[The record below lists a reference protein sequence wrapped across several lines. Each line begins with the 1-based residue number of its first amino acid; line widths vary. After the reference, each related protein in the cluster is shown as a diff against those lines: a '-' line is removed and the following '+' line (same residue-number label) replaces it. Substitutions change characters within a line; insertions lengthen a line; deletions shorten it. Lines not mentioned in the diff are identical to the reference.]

1 MPNEITRD
9 AALDLLAEH
18 EMRARTAEEREDD
31 LFCLGV
37 EGWSDDAG
45 WRKLQPTVREEI
57 ERNAEGQEISDPEHP
72 RFDAAIALYFRGR
85 PGAATNE
92 YLLHQVCEIDQTVT
106 AVTGVMPD
114 AEACPCCGRKTIG
127 ERGCYEICRVCWW
140 EDDGQDND
148 QADEVLGGP
157 NGGVS
162 LTEAR
167 RNFLAHGIFDPTRT
181 DLHEQR
187 DPPDMYCRGRS
198 FALQEDGT
206 VVELIDGTSG

>member
-1 MPNEITRD
+1 MPKEITRD

-18 EMRARTAEEREDD
+18 EMRARTAEQREDD
-31 LFCLGV
+31 LFCIGV
-37 EGWSDDAG
+37 EDWGDDAG
-45 WRKLQPTVREEI
+45 WRKLEPTVREEI

-72 RFDAAIALYFRGR
+72 RFNAAIALYLRSR

-92 YLLHQVCEIDQTVT
+92 YLLHQVTEIDRTVI
-106 AVTGVMPD
+106 AVTGDTPD

-127 ERGCYEICRVCWW
+127 ERGCYEICLVCWW

-157 NGGVS
+157 NGRLS

-167 RNFLAHGIFDPTRT
+167 RNFLVQGIFDPTRT
-181 DLHEQR
+181 DLLEQR
-187 DPPDMYCRGRS
+187 DPPDMYCRCRS
-198 FALQEDGT
+198 FILQADGT
-206 VVELIDGTSG
+206 VIEQVESTSG